1 MKFVFIADF
10 FVEHVLGGG
19 ELNNE
24 ECIEILISQGHS
36 VEKIQSHLV
45 TPSFI
50 ENNKIHNFIV
60 ANFINVHAELLEKLR
75 DTNYIIYEHDHK
87 YLKSRNP
94 AIYMN
99 FKAPPEDIIN
109 YEFYKSAKAVLCQSQ
124 FHADIVHRNTGLK
137 NLINLS
143 GNLWSLSALKA
154 IEEISEKPKQHR
166 CSVMDSAIPHK
177 NTHEAVSFCIA
188 KKLEYDLIKHPIYE
202 NFLKAIGANEKFV
215 FLPQTPETLSRV
227 AVEARMMNMSVMT
240 NNLVG
245 AIKEPWFKLKGKEL
259 IKVVYEMRE
268 KIPAQ
273 IIGAFE

>member
-10 FVEHVLGGG
+10 FVEHILGGG

-50 ENNKIHNFIV
+50 ENNKIHNFVV
-60 ANFINVHAELLEKLR
+60 ANFINVRQPCMDKLI
-75 DTNYIIYEHDHK
+75 DTQYVIYEHDHK
-87 YLKSRNP
+87 YLKTRNP
-94 AIYMN
+94 AAYMD
-99 FKAPPEDIIN
+99 FKAPKEDVVN
-109 YEFYKSAKAVLCQSQ
+109 YDFYKNARAVLCQSQ
-124 FHADIVHRNTGLK
+124 FHADIIYRNTELE

-143 GNLWSLSALKA
+143 GNLWSLSTLKT
-154 IEEISEKPKQHR
+154 IEKISEKPKQRR

-177 NTHEAVSFCIA
+177 NTHEAVSFCMA
-188 KKLEYDLIKHPIYE
+188 KDLQYDLIKHFVYE
-202 NFLKAIGANEKFV
+202 EFLAALGANEKFV

-227 AVEARMMNMSVMT
+227 AVEARMMNMSLMT

-245 AIKEPWFKLKGKEL
+245 AIKEPWFKFKGKEL
-259 IKVVYEMRE
+259 IDVVHGMRE